1 MLHNNRITQK
11 KDDMH
16 KTQNITDTNRQSMDR
31 DRYCHCSRYYR
42 RVLVSEAARGAWRAA
57 AIAVLLLG
65 SSMGKRE
72 ERNKDR
78 QTDQVPLNVDKNNN
92 NSNL

>member
-16 KTQNITDTNRQSMDR
+16 KTKNITDTNRQSMDR

-57 AIAVLLLG
+57 AVLLLG

-72 ERNKDR
+72 ERKKDN